1 MRIKH
6 FFGLAVLAAMTASC
20 SSNNDLVN
28 GGNGSGENETGASYA
43 SFSITL
49 PTTSGTRADDTPSG
63 SPSFENGDKNEYKV
77 NDATLLIFNKGKA
90 KTEGEFTFV
99 ESAELGSMAPW
110 QKPNPNETGVT
121 THAKITAKL
130 NHVDKTDGYY
140 ALVLL
145 NNGTGDN
152 VKVTLPTKGDKFSD
166 WNVDTKTNKDKE
178 ATNKIATTDNGF
190 YMANAPLFKD
200 NNVTTLVAID
210 KDKIYPTEEQA
221 AKSAATDVYVERGL
235 AKVTLKTGTAAT
247 GKTDA
252 NGAYTVANGAYKDDK
267 VTIEN
272 WALDVTNKKTFPI
285 HNVDGLATDYKDIWS
300 NTTDASETN
309 GATNQRFVD
318 NKAILAKRVYWG
330 KDPNYDKSDLC
341 STEDAD
347 KTALKAEFNYVAN
360 KDVTVEPSKPLYCLE
375 NTFNL
380 ANMMQGQTTRVVFKA
395 KYTPKGFKDGDTFY
409 KIGKNTAIWNKTN
422 LEDEIKAAV
431 VSVVTGATTDN
442 TTVKLDA
449 DGYDITAAGTHYV
462 KAANII
468 VKISETE
475 TATISDANIT
485 AINTQLGLK
494 ETEKVGI
501 STYAG
506 GESYYIA
513 RIKHF
518 GDDLT
523 SWKSGQ
529 SYGENNKEFLGRY
542 GVLRNNWYE
551 LTVNSVSN
559 PGYPSVP
566 EVKPNTPDDED
577 DEYINVSVKIL
588 DWAKRS
594 QSVDL

>member
-1 MRIKH
+1 M
-6 FFGLAVLAAMTASC
+6 G
-20 SSNNDLVN
+20 
-28 GGNGSGENETGASYA
+28 GGNGSSENETGASYA
-43 SFSITL
+43 SFSINL
-49 PTTSGTRADDTPSG
+49 PTTSGTRAAGDPDFTP
-63 SPSFENGDKNEYKV
+63 GDSNEYKV
-77 NDATLLIFNKGKA
+77 NDATLLIFKKGEPTK
-90 KTEGEFTFV
+90 EGETPKEGDYTFV

-110 QKPNPNETGVT
+110 KDPNETGVT

-130 NHVDKTDGYY
+130 ENVDKTDGYY

-152 VKVTLPTKGDKFSD
+152 VKVTLPKKGDTFSA
-166 WNVDTKTNKDKE
+166 WNVDTNKDKE
-178 ATNKIATTDNGF
+178 ATNKIANTNNGF

-221 AKSAATDVYVERGL
+221 AKNAATDVYVERGL
-235 AKVTLKTGTAAT
+235 AKVTLGSSTTEDKTV
-247 GKTDA
+247 KD
-252 NGAYTVANGAYKDDK
+252 GAYKDDK
-267 VTIEN
+267 VTIKN

-285 HNVDGLATDYKDIWS
+285 HNVDGLTTDYKDIWS
-300 NTTDASETN
+300 NTTDASKTN
-309 GATNQRFVD
+309 GATTQRFVD
-318 NKAILAKRVYWG
+318 NNDKTSVKRVYWG

-347 KTALKAEFNYVAN
+347 KTALKAEFNYVKN
-360 KDVTVEPSKPLYCLE
+360 EDVKVEPSKPLYCLE

-395 KYTPKGFKDGDTFY
+395 KYTPKGFTDGDTFY
-409 KIGKNTAIWNKTN
+409 KIGKNTAIWSKDN
-422 LEDEIKAAV
+422 LETEIKTAV
-431 VSVVTGATTDN
+431 ASVFPGVTTDKI
-442 TTVKLDA
+442 TVDLKA
-449 DGYDITAAGTHYV
+449 KGNDITAAGTHYIKAVNITV
-462 KAANII
+462 KT
-468 VKISETE
+468 SETE
-475 TATISDANIT
+475 TATITDENIK

-494 ETEKVGI
+494 ETDKVGI

-506 GESYYIA
+506 GDSYYIA

-529 SYGENNKEFLGRY
+529 SYDKNNLEYLGRY

-551 LTVNSVSN
+551 LTVQSVSG

-566 EVKPNTPDDED
+566 EVKPKTPDDED
-577 DEYINVSVKIL
+577 DKYISVSVKIL

-594 QSVDL
+594 QTVDL